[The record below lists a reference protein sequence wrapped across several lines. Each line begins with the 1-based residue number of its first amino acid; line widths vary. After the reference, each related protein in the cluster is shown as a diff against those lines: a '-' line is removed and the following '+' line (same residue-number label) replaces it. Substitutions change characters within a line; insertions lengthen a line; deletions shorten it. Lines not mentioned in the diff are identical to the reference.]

1 MYNIL
6 LIGDSLTEWGNGE
19 NGWAGYL
26 TKWYSNKANVINKGF
41 AGYNS
46 KMIVD
51 IMPTITFNIPN
62 LILCTILLGTNDCYN
77 INGLAPID
85 EYKKNITSIINHIH
99 NLNPN
104 IIIFLITPPVS
115 KINNN
120 IMFYAKSLKQIYT
133 HQTNV
138 VLIDLHTDNSITVND
153 LCDAVH
159 FNENANNKLFEKIKN
174 TINNEYSFL
183 SPNKL

>member
-51 IMPTITFNIPN
+51 IMTTITFNIPN
-62 LILCTILLGTNDCYN
+62 LILCTILCT
-77 INGLAPID
+77 
-85 EYKKNITSIINHIH
+85 
-99 NLNPN
+99 
-104 IIIFLITPPVS
+104 
-115 KINNN
+115 
-120 IMFYAKSLKQIYT
+120 FYEP
-133 HQTNV
+133 
-138 VLIDLHTDNSITVND
+138 
-153 LCDAVH
+153 LC
-159 FNENANNKLFEKIKN
+159 I
-174 TINNEYSFL
+174 
-183 SPNKL
+183 

>member
-1 MYNIL
+1 
-6 LIGDSLTEWGNGE
+6 
-19 NGWAGYL
+19 
-26 TKWYSNKANVINKGF
+26 
-41 AGYNS
+41 
-46 KMIVD
+46 
-51 IMPTITFNIPN
+51 
-62 LILCTILLGTNDCYN
+62 
-77 INGLAPID
+77 
-85 EYKKNITSIINHIH
+85 
-99 NLNPN
+99 
-104 IIIFLITPPVS
+104 
-115 KINNN
+115 
-120 IMFYAKSLKQIYT
+120 MFYAKSLKQIYT